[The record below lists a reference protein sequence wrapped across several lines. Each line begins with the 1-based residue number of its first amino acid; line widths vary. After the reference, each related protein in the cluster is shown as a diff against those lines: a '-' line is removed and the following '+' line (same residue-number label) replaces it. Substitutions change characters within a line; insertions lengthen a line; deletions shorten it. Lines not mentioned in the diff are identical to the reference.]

1 MEGLLLLEKAAR
13 AGFNR
18 DRKFRGEA
26 APAPA
31 DILVEE

>member
-1 MEGLLLLEKAAR
+1 MEGPLLLEKAAR

-26 APAPA
+26 PAPA